1 MLIQCELYN
10 NLDIVWDS
18 FTRGRVDTAAELREG
33 GGGAADDGAGAVED
47 LAAKSCIRIASE
59 GS

>member
-47 LAAKSCIRIASE
+47 LQ
-59 GS
+59 

>member
-18 FTRGRVDTAAELREG
+18 FTRGRVDTVPELREG
-33 GGGAADDGAGAVED
+33 GGGAADDGAGAVEH
-47 LAAKSCIRIASE
+47 LQ
-59 GS
+59 